1 MRPDESVPR
10 KRAPAVPAWSLM
22 TTTTPATSFETLNLA
37 APLMQ
42 ALTDAGYTTPTP
54 IQAQAIPPVLEGHDL
69 LGLAETG
76 TGKTAAFSLP
86 LLHRLAAV
94 PTKPAPR
101 TCRALILAPTRE
113 LAIQIG
119 ESIATYGK
127 HMSLT
132 HTVIFGGVGA
142 RPQMR
147 AMERGV
153 DIVVATPGRLLDLI
167 DSRHVRLDQ
176 VTQLILDEA
185 DRMLDMGFIH
195 DVRKIVK
202 MVPRVRQTLMFSAT
216 MPNDIAKLA
225 AESLHDPVRVEIA
238 HAGKTVDRIEQRV
251 HHVANSQKRAALVA
265 LLQNPDMQ
273 RVIVFARTKR
283 GADRVA
289 RGLAAAN
296 IPAHAIHG
304 NKSQNARQDALEAFR
319 KGRTRVLVATDIAAR
334 GIDIDDIT
342 HVINYELPNIPESYV
357 HRIGRTARAGAT
369 GIAIAL
375 CAPDERPYLRD
386 IERLTRQT
394 LTDGGKIE
402 GIEAFANLPE
412 PKHVPRSDDDAPHFK
427 RANARISQGRRNN
440 RAPDAKPEHGTGR
453 PPHDRGEHRGH
464 AGGDRRPQGGDRNR
478 GEGRGEQRGDRPF
491 QAREGR
497 GGDRPP
503 FRGDR
508 PRSDR
513 PFGDRPRSDRGD
525 RPRQDRS
532 DRPEGAG
539 ASDSR
544 NGSRERS
551 PEHRGEHR
559 GERRDGGR
567 PQGDRKPF
575 GAKPF
580 GAKPFGDRAD
590 RPRGDFKPR
599 EDRRSFGERPRF
611 DGERKTTG
619 DAPRPGRRDGD
630 QSRGPSQQRAE
641 RPAQGRDGERRPHH
655 AGGGRPFEQRGDR
668 GDRPHGGDR
677 RPSTGFKPGN
687 GGGFKKP
694 WENRDR
700 DNRGSQQRRP
710 ERSEGGQSASAAAPA
725 TAKPD
730 VA

>member
-1 MRPDESVPR
+1 
-10 KRAPAVPAWSLM
+10 M
-22 TTTTPATSFETLNLA
+22 TNTVSATSFEALNLA

-42 ALTDAGYTTPTP
+42 ALAEAGYTTPTP
-54 IQAQAIPPVLEGHDL
+54 IQAQAIPPVLAGRDL

-76 TGKTAAFSLP
+76 TGKTAAFALP

-94 PTKPAPR
+94 PGRPAPR

-119 ESIATYGK
+119 ESIAVYGK
-127 HMSLT
+127 NLELS
-132 HTVIFGGVGA
+132 HTVIYGGVGS

-167 DSRHVRLDQ
+167 DTRHVRLDQ

-202 MVPRVRQTLMFSAT
+202 LVPKARQTLMFSAT
-216 MPNDIAKLA
+216 MPDDIAKLA
-225 AESLHDPVRVEIA
+225 GEALHNPVRVEIA
-238 HAGKTVDRIEQRV
+238 RAGKTVDRIEQRV
-251 HHVANSQKRAALVA
+251 HYVTAGQKRAALVA
-265 LLQNPDMQ
+265 LLQDTAMQ

-283 GADRVA
+283 GADRVS
-289 RGLAAAN
+289 RGLQAAN
-296 IPAHAIHG
+296 IPSHAIHG

-319 KGRTRVLVATDIAAR
+319 SGRTRVLVATDIAAR

-375 CAPDERPYLRD
+375 CAPDEKPYLRD
-386 IERLTRQT
+386 IERLTRQVIK
-394 LTDGGKIE
+394 DGGKVE

-412 PKHVPRSDDDAPHFK
+412 PKHVPRSEEDAPHFK
-427 RANARISQGRRNN
+427 RGTARIPQGRRHN
-440 RAPDAKPEHGTGR
+440 RLPEAKPEGAGR
-453 PPHDRGEHRGH
+453 PPHDRGERPRGE
-464 AGGDRRPQGGDRNR
+464 ARGPGGGDRRPHGGG
-478 GEGRGEQRGDRPF
+478 GERREGGRPF

-497 GGDRPP
+497 GGERPAFRGDRGDRPQGGG
-503 FRGDR
+503 FRGGDR

-513 PFGDRPRSDRGD
+513 PFGDRPRPHGD
-525 RPRQDRS
+525 GPRR

-544 NGSRERS
+544 
-551 PEHRGEHR
+551 H
-559 GERRDGGR
+559 ERRDRPFEARGEQRGR

-575 GAKPF
+575 GPR
-580 GAKPFGDRAD
+580 GGDRGGDRAE

-599 EDRRSFGERPRF
+599 DNSGSPSERPRWKA
-611 DGERKTTG
+611 DGDRRTASG
-619 DAPRPGRRDGD
+619 DAPRPARREGDRTGAPRGDFRERGPRPERDG
-630 QSRGPSQQRAE
+630 Q
-641 RPAQGRDGERRPHH
+641 RRPQH

-668 GDRPHGGDR
+668 ANRSDRPQGGER
-677 RPSTGFKPGN
+677 RPFKSGGFGQGSGQ

-694 WENRDR
+694 WEDR
-700 DNRGSQQRRP
+700 SGRGERP
-710 ERSEGGQSASAAAPA
+710 QGQRSERREDGGARSASSAAGS
-725 TAKPD
+725 TGKPD
-730 VA
+730 SAQG